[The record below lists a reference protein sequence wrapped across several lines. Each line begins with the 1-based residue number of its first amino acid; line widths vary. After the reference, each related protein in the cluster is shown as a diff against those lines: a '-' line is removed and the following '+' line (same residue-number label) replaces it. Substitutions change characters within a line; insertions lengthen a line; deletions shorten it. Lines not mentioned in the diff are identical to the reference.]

1 MYANNASGPASNAS
15 NPTFLLYLPVSV
27 LSLVLVLGN
36 PTPLDDI
43 AEVNEGLSL
52 NCTLNFPL
60 SFESDLAI
68 GTAVAEVLGDEVEG
82 RREGRSMIDCL
93 MTW

>member
-1 MYANNASGPASNAS
+1 VYANNASGPASNAS

-36 PTPLDDI
+36 PTPDEDI
-43 AEVNEGLSL
+43 AEVNDGRSL
-52 NCTLNFPL
+52 NCTLAL
-60 SFESDLAI
+60 SVEFDLAI
-68 GTAVAEVLGDEVEG
+68 GTADAELPGDEVEG
-82 RREGRSMIDCL
+82 RREGRSMIDLL